1 MCSDPDTEIR
11 ELVAEE
17 LFTSLI
23 NNLNGELIDQYFTD
37 KINELLYDTQL
48 KVKKSMIRTYL
59 RFAHKLP
66 KNGYSVSY
74 YIILS

>member
-1 MCSDPDTEIR
+1 MLMAVTPILKDQMRGPLLDRARQLCSDPDIEIR

-37 KINELLYDTQL
+37 KINELLYDT
-48 KVKKSMIRTYL
+48 
-59 RFAHKLP
+59 
-66 KNGYSVSY
+66 
-74 YIILS
+74 